1 MKNGEEI
8 VMAVINNDLTIIQI
22 AFEGKCY
29 TIRAEEIKTEDKQ
42 SVEKYESCDSHDPY
56 AISFGKCEYSIDLSG
71 VAPEHK
77 KFFMWIRN
85 KQRTGKFPKGLPL
98 IQTIEYENGFTVQM
112 EQYRNVYIT
121 DISRTKNEPFDV
133 KMEALNRTY
142 INAKGEFV

>member
-1 MKNGEEI
+1 
-8 VMAVINNDLTIIQI
+8 MATINNDLTFIQI
-22 AFEGKCY
+22 ALEGKCH

-42 SVEKYESCDSHDPY
+42 SVEKYEACDSHDPY

-77 KFFMWIRN
+77 RFFVWLRD
-85 KQRTGKFPKGLPL
+85 KQRKGKFPTGLPVL
-98 IQTIEYENGFTVQM
+98 QTIEYENGVLTQM

-142 INAKGEFV
+142 INAKGELV